1 MQTRR
6 NRLATLLLAA
16 LLLVSKSVSG
26 IEPDEPGPF
35 LVDGGVSPLFQRA
48 LVLAA
53 HLLTKPECQEVL
65 TDFRDGRG
73 RTLQENLDEWDLTPP
88 GYLER
93 IRFTP
98 GRDANLCNNSRVL
111 ASTSPGSRIVF
122 VCGMQFQ
129 SLQLHDQR
137 SSAYTLIHEMLHTL
151 GLGENP
157 PASREITERV
167 RARCR

>member
-1 MQTRR
+1 MRTRR

-35 LVDGGVSPLFQRA
+35 LVDAGVSPLFQRA
-48 LVLAA
+48 LVFAA
-53 HLLTKPECQEVL
+53 DLLTKPGCQEVL

-73 RTLQENLDEWDLTPP
+73 RTLQENLDEWDLTPT

-98 GRDANLCNNSRVL
+98 GRDVNLCNNSRVL
-111 ASTSPGSRIVF
+111 ASTSPGSRVVF
-122 VCGMQFQ
+122 VCGMRFQ
-129 SLQLHDQR
+129 SLQLRDQR

-157 PASREITERV
+157 PASQEITERV